1 MNQTENNEQTTQQ
14 NKTIWKLAVAA
25 FIFAAMFFGANALA
39 GQNVLLNIVCALVLA
54 GAAVFCGRKISSH
67 HKFTTREVAFIGMMS
82 AIVFVSNY
90 ISFTIPLAIGGDIT
104 RVHVANAFCL
114 LAGLSLGPV
123 AGGLSAG
130 IGSMMYDFTIP
141 QFIAGSPFTFAFK
154 FLMAYTAGCVV
165 GKSKDK
171 IAPARI
177 ITAGVLG
184 QLCYIVLYI
193 GKKFITY
200 HFLHGEPLN
209 VTLKVNGKRPDWT
222 VNPADY
228 KFNMSVYGQMK
239 INGRFSNDTEDM
251 LAAFEDDVCVGVAT
265 NEYIKVNDMYY
276 ALLTVYGNTGSHN
289 KLEFKMWDASTG
301 KIYIVEPETPVAFK
315 ANSIVGSP
323 KVPVVF
329 SNLDKV
335 QLDVALN
342 NGWTWTSFNV
352 MDEDMND
359 LSQVLKNSQYYV
371 GSIGKAYTGEDAV
384 DVTKLVTYQNWSK
397 E

>member
-209 VTLKVNGKRPDWT
+209 VTPGCLRHQ
-222 VNPADY
+222 PAHLA
-228 KFNMSVYGQMK
+228 GQC
-239 INGRFSNDTEDM
+239 RHRSHCC
-251 LAAFEDDVCVGVAT
+251 LPVGAC
-265 NEYIKVNDMYY
+265 I
-276 ALLTVYGNTGSHN
+276 
-289 KLEFKMWDASTG
+289 
-301 KIYIVEPETPVAFK
+301 P
-315 ANSIVGSP
+315 
-323 KVPVVF
+323 
-329 SNLDKV
+329 
-335 QLDVALN
+335 Q
-342 NGWTWTSFNV
+342 
-352 MDEDMND
+352 
-359 LSQVLKNSQYYV
+359 
-371 GSIGKAYTGEDAV
+371 GSIYKKIKSLLFSPFY
-384 DVTKLVTYQNWSK
+384 KHRR
-397 E
+397 

>member
-14 NKTIWKLAVAA
+14 NETIWKLAVAA

-209 VTLKVNGKRPDWT
+209 VTL
-222 VNPADY
+222 
-228 KFNMSVYGQMK
+228 
-239 INGRFSNDTEDM
+239 
-251 LAAFEDDVCVGVAT
+251 AACGT
-265 NEYIKVNDMYY
+265 S
-276 ALLTVYGNTGSHN
+276 LLTSLVNAVIAVTVACLLAPVFR
-289 KLEFKMWDASTG
+289 KVASTRR
-301 KIYIVEPETPVAFK
+301 
-315 ANSIVGSP
+315 
-323 KVPVVF
+323 
-329 SNLDKV
+329 
-335 QLDVALN
+335 
-342 NGWTWTSFNV
+342 
-352 MDEDMND
+352 
-359 LSQVLKNSQYYV
+359 
-371 GSIGKAYTGEDAV
+371 
-384 DVTKLVTYQNWSK
+384 
-397 E
+397 